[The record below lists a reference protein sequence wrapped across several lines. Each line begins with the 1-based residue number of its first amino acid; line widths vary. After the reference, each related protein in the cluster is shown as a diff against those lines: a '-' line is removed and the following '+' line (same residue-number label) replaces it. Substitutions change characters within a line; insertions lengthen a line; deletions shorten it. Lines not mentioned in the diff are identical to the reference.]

1 MSAIMT
7 VAEVAEYFRHEAP
20 ESRAGAEFVR
30 RLMAQGLPVL
40 GGMRPARFLR
50 HQVEAWAAER
60 AAGVL
65 QPDPPAAP
73 KRRRASG
80 AAAGQATIQERV
92 RRMRGR
98 GR

>member
-1 MSAIMT
+1 MSQVMT
-7 VAEVAEYFRHEAP
+7 VAEVAAYFRHESP
-20 ESRAGAEFVR
+20 ETRAGAEFVR
-30 RLMAQGLPVL
+30 RLMAQGLPAL

-65 QPDPPAAP
+65 QPEPPATAKK
-73 KRRRASG
+73 KRAASAQPG
-80 AAAGQATIQERV
+80 TSTIQDRV